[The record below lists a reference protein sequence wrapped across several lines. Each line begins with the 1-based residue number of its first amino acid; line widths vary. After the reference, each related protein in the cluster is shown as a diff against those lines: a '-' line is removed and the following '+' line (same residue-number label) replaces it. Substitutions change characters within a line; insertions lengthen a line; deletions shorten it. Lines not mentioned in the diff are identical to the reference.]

1 MTAEPHELIRV
12 RTPEQIVES
21 LEADRTPRN
30 IRACLPPY
38 DREYFDRDYRRAMVK
53 ATEELDLAPV
63 HALLAHWWHM
73 ARMKATGEYEAV
85 LERGARMQEQIERGE
100 HVPSRPLREVLAGR
114 ASVLGV
120 ILKSLNAHGRHQRAG
135 RREDRRPPCTS
146 AGD

>member
-1 MTAEPHELIRV
+1 MTAEPHELISV

-30 IRACLPPY
+30 IRACLPPA

-63 HALLAHWWHM
+63 NALLAHWWHM

-85 LERGARMQEQIERGE
+85 LERGARIQEQIERGE
-100 HVPSRPLREVLAGR
+100 YVPGRPLREVLAER
-114 ASVLGV
+114 ASALGAE
-120 ILKSLNAHGRHQRAG
+120 LDL
-135 RREDRRPPCTS
+135 
-146 AGD
+146 